1 MSAVEL
7 VALIVLAWFAL
18 ALFLGL
24 TLSVW
29 IRRIN
34 RYSPEPSELLHQRHD
49 RRRQAA

>member
-1 MSAVEL
+1 MTTVEL
-7 VALIVLAWFAL
+7 VVLIALAWFAL

-24 TLSVW
+24 TLSIW

-34 RYSPEPSELLHQRHD
+34 RYSPEPAELLQQH

>member
-1 MSAVEL
+1 MSTYEVVAVI
-7 VALIVLAWFAL
+7 ALAWFAL
-18 ALFLGL
+18 ALLLGF

-34 RYSPEPSELLHQRHD
+34 RYTPEPAELLH

>member
-1 MSAVEL
+1 MTTVEL

-24 TLSVW
+24 ALSVW

-34 RYSPEPSELLHQRHD
+34 RYSPEPAELLHQRHD

>member
-1 MSAVEL
+1 MTTVEL

-34 RYSPEPSELLHQRHD
+34 RYTPEPELLHQPS
-49 RRRQAA
+49 RRQAA